1 MDMTARQSRGG
12 RQGGIGAPNDV
23 RLTGLGSVRRDDRA
37 VGQIGDH
44 LSRHAQD
51 VLADPMQ
58 RDPKK
63 QRNK

>member
-1 MDMTARQSRGG
+1 MDMTARQSQGC
-12 RQGGIGAPNDV
+12 RQGGNEAPEDA
-23 RLTGLGSVRRDDRA
+23 RLIELGSVRRDDRA

-51 VLADPMQ
+51 VLADLMQ
-58 RDPKK
+58 CDPKK